1 MPDQPR
7 AGGGHATLLLA
18 EHIQPVARHGPAR
31 LGRVRQGGVQPE
43 RRGPAHDGVRI
54 DRGHGARRRV
64 PGRRERRGVERAHG
78 HMQRGGGGLG
88 RCGGGGHGP
97 SRIRDECLNI
107 NSFYSLLHAQVIIGD
122 WKDEYNHHRR
132 HSSLGY
138 LTPAEYARQCTHQM
152 ETDDSQNVR
161 TE

>member
-1 MPDQPR
+1 MLRSQ
-7 AGGGHATLLLA
+7 
-18 EHIQPVARHGPAR
+18 
-31 LGRVRQGGVQPE
+31 
-43 RRGPAHDGVRI
+43 RRGRDPPCWLSEKEPLVGK
-54 DRGHGARRRV
+54 RRV
-64 PGRRERRGVERAHG
+64 NFQRCWLPVSRIGLHRRGVERVNCG
-78 HMQRGGGGLG
+78 PKLLDLG
-88 RCGGGGHGP
+88 EKGVYSSYTSPGSPWRNGYVESFN